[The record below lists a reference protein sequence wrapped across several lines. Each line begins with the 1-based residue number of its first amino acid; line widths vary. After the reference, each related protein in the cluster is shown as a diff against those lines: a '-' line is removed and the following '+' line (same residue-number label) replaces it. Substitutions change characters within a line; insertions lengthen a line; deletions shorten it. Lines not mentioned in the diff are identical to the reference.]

1 MPCIYKSF
9 YLLPFFTPNKRVI
22 IPINY
27 KKRQRK
33 LSDQAWRW
41 AFYDWA
47 NSAFAT
53 TVMAGFFPIFF
64 KSYWANDLTDAES
77 TFVIGSANSIVGLII
92 ALSAP
97 IMGAF
102 ADAGNSKKKQLLTF
116 AVLGIMAT
124 GYLFFIPESS
134 WKFAITFY
142 AIGVIGFSGGNIFY
156 DSLLVSVAKDSER
169 NRVSSLGFSL
179 GYLGGGLLFLLNVMM
194 FSFPDFFGLKSQVE
208 AVLWSFLS
216 VAIWW
221 SIFTVPLV
229 TGVKEPHRSQQH
241 KTFLDI
247 SKEAFKSL
255 YQTSKSISQY
265 KSAVVF
271 LLAYFLYMDGVDTI
285 IRMATSYGSDIGISA
300 QSMISALLLTQF
312 IGFPATLIFGRYA
325 DRFGHKQTLSFA
337 IIIYIGVVLFSAQM
351 DSAIEFYVMASIIGL
366 VQGGVQAISRS
377 YFSSLIPENKAAEF
391 FGFYNFIGKSS
402 VFIGPFMVSGIALL
416 TSSPNLGILSLLLL
430 FIPGLIILRRIP

>member
-1 MPCIYKSF
+1 MKG
-9 YLLPFFTPNKRVI
+9 
-22 IPINY
+22 
-27 KKRQRK
+27 QRK

-64 KSYWANDLTDAES
+64 KSYWANDLSNAES
-77 TFVIGSANSIVGLII
+77 TFVIGSANSLVGLLI
-92 ALSAP
+92 AISAP
-97 IMGAF
+97 VLGAF
-102 ADAGNSKKKQLLTF
+102 ADAGNSKKKLLLTF
-116 AVLGIMAT
+116 AILGIFST

-156 DSLLVSVAKDSER
+156 DALLVSVAKDHER
-169 NRVSSLGFSL
+169 NKVSSLGFSL
-179 GYLGGGLLFLLNVMM
+179 GYLGGGLLFLVNVLM
-194 FSFPDFFGLKSQVE
+194 FSFPGFFGLQSEIE
-208 AVLWSFLS
+208 AILWSFLS

-221 SIFTVPLV
+221 SIFTIPLM
-229 TGVKEPHRSQQH
+229 TGVKEPSISMNNKSFF
-241 KTFLDI
+241 KTVKD
-247 SKEAFKSL
+247 AFKSL
-255 YQTSKSISQY
+255 YETSKSIKNY
-265 KSAVVF
+265 KSAGVF

-300 QSMISALLLTQF
+300 QSMIGALLLTQF

-325 DRFGHKQTLSFA
+325 DKFGHKETLSFA
-337 IIIYIGVVLFSAQM
+337 IIIYIGVVIFSAQM
-351 DSAIEFYVMASIIGL
+351 DSAMEFFIMASVIGL

-416 TSSPNLGILSLLLL
+416 TDSPSLGILSLLLL
-430 FIPGLIILRRIP
+430 FIPGLIILRKVP

>member
-1 MPCIYKSF
+1 M
-9 YLLPFFTPNKRVI
+9 
-22 IPINY
+22 
-27 KKRQRK
+27 KRQRK

-351 DSAIEFYVMASIIGL
+351 DSAVEFFVMASIIGL

>member
-1 MPCIYKSF
+1 MKG
-9 YLLPFFTPNKRVI
+9 
-22 IPINY
+22 
-27 KKRQRK
+27 QRK

-64 KSYWANDLTDAES
+64 KSYWANDLSDAES
-77 TFVIGSANSIVGLII
+77 TFVIGSANSLVGLLI
-92 ALSAP
+92 AISAP
-97 IMGAF
+97 VLGAF
-102 ADAGNSKKKQLLTF
+102 ADAGNSKKKLLLTF
-116 AVLGIMAT
+116 AILGIFST

-156 DSLLVSVAKDSER
+156 DALLVSVAKDHER
-169 NRVSSLGFSL
+169 NKVSSLGFSL
-179 GYLGGGLLFLLNVMM
+179 GYLGGGLLFLVNVLM
-194 FSFPDFFGLKSQVE
+194 FSFPGFFGLQSEIE
-208 AVLWSFLS
+208 AILWSFLS

-221 SIFTVPLV
+221 SIFTIPLM
-229 TGVKEPHRSQQH
+229 TGVKEPNASKNDKGLLR
-241 KTFLDI
+241 TV
-247 SKEAFKSL
+247 KEAFKSL
-255 YQTSKSISQY
+255 YETSKSIKSY
-265 KSAVVF
+265 KSAGVF

-300 QSMISALLLTQF
+300 QSMIGALLLTQF
-312 IGFPATLIFGRYA
+312 IGFPATLIFGRYS
-325 DRFGHKQTLSFA
+325 DKFGHKETLSFA
-337 IIIYIGVVLFSAQM
+337 IIIYIGVVIFSAQM
-351 DSAIEFYVMASIIGL
+351 DSAIEFFIMASVIGL

-416 TSSPNLGILSLLLL
+416 TDSPGLGILSLLLL
-430 FIPGLIILRRIP
+430 FIPGLIILRKVP

>member
-1 MPCIYKSF
+1 M
-9 YLLPFFTPNKRVI
+9 
-22 IPINY
+22 
-27 KKRQRK
+27 KRQRK
-33 LSDQAWRW
+33 LSKEAWRW

-64 KSYWANDLTDAES
+64 KSYWAADLTDAES
-77 TFVIGSANSIVGLII
+77 TFVIGSANSIVGLLI
-92 ALSAP
+92 AISAP

-102 ADAGNSKKKQLLTF
+102 ADAGNTKKKLLVTF
-116 AVLGIMAT
+116 ALLGIVST

-156 DSLLVSVAKDSER
+156 DALLVSVANDNER

-179 GYLGGGLLFLLNVMM
+179 GYLGGGLLFLLNVLM
-194 FSFPDFFGLKSQVE
+194 FSFPSFFGLNSQIE

-221 SIFTVPLV
+221 SIFTIPLL
-229 TGVKEPHRSQQH
+229 TGVKEPQVSREG
-241 KTFLDI
+241 KGFLEI
-247 SKEAFKSL
+247 STDAFKSL
-255 YQTSKSISQY
+255 YQTARTIKQY
-265 KSAVVF
+265 KSAVIF

-285 IRMATSYGSDIGISA
+285 IRMATSYGSDIGLSA
-300 QSMISALLLTQF
+300 QSMIGALLLTQF
-312 IGFPATLIFGRYA
+312 IGFPATLVFGRYS
-325 DRFGHKQTLSFA
+325 DKFGHKQTLSFA
-337 IIIYIGVVLFSAQM
+337 ILIYIGVVLFSSQM
-351 DSAIEFYVMASIIGL
+351 DSAIEFFIMASIIGL

-377 YFSSLIPENKAAEF
+377 YFSSLIPANKAAEF

-402 VFIGPFMVSGIALL
+402 VFIGPFMVSGIALI
-416 TSSPNLGILSLLLL
+416 TNSPSLGILSLLLL
-430 FIPGLIILRRIP
+430 FIPGLILLRRVP